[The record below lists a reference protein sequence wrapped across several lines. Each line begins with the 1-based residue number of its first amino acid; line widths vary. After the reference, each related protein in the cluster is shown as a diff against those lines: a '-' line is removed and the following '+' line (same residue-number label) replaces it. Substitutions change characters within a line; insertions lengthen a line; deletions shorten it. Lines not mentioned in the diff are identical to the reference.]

1 MHASCVL
8 ASLRPPGQL
17 HLLVHPAQQLC
28 RLIPAVQWEAGHWPW
43 ASGLPVAISAPL
55 TDTSH

>member
-17 HLLVHPAQQLC
+17 PLLVHPAQQLC
-28 RLIPAVQWEAGHWPW
+28 RLILAVQSEAGHW
-43 ASGLPVAISAPL
+43 ASGLPVASFLPR
-55 TDTSH
+55 TDNFH